1 MQCRLCLWMTS
12 RDRIFGH
19 GREFSVCHTC
29 GYVQVNPQQILSI
42 MDEGKR
48 YLLHE
53 NSSGDPRYEEYLR
66 PMVDLVLCRTA
77 ISTLGIDIGSGKEK
91 VLEILLLAKG
101 RRVVSYDLYFHPE
114 ENLLKN
120 SYDFLICSE
129 TLEHFRD
136 PRAELQRFSKLVKK
150 GGPLFFRTSFFNAS
164 RKFTDWHYQR
174 DPTHIGFFSE
184 KTFFWMEKEFGWKMD
199 LMQDPFVV
207 MTV

>member
-1 MQCRLCLWMTS
+1 MQCRLCLEMTS

-19 GREFSVCHTC
+19 GRDFSVCDSC
-29 GYVQVNPQQILSI
+29 GYVQVNPQQILSTE
-42 MDEGKR
+42 DEGKR

-66 PMVDLVLCRTA
+66 PIVDLVVSRTA

-91 VLEILLLAKG
+91 VLETLLFSKG

-114 ENLLKN
+114 ESLLKN

-136 PRAELQRFSKLVKK
+136 PRRELQRFSFLVKK
-150 GGPLFFRTSFFNAS
+150 GGPLFFRTSFYHSN

-199 LMQDPFVV
+199 LLIDPFVV